1 MSLTERNAAL
11 KRFMENVIQG
21 KEPLTDRALGTYQ
34 TDLSR
39 MIVSDDQA
47 HKIVNRLI
55 ELGQQKS
62 PEFKLL
68 LKFVHNLYYK
78 WDILAELAEK
88 RPEFTGII
96 EESLANAM
104 LGDYEEI
111 EEHLDSLVKKFP
123 KVAGPMLLKW
133 KQETDE
139 RLDKEERQEKLE
151 EAEEERQYQ
160 EDKEDNDV
168 FFKYLDLENQRD

>member
-21 KEPLTDRALGTYQ
+21 KEPLTEKVLGTYQ
-34 TDLSR
+34 SDLKR
-39 MIVSDDQA
+39 TIVSDDQA

-78 WDILAELAEK
+78 WNILAELAERQPK
-88 RPEFTGII
+88 FKHVI
-96 EESLANAM
+96 EEGLRHAM

-111 EEHLDSLVKKFP
+111 TENIDSLVKKFP
-123 KVAGPMLLKW
+123 KVSGPMLLEW
-133 KQETDE
+133 KQKTDE
-139 RLDKEERQEKLE
+139 RLRKEELENAEKKEEKEANDEFFRWLE
-151 EAEEERQYQ
+151 LA
-160 EDKEDNDV
+160 
-168 FFKYLDLENQRD
+168 NQRD